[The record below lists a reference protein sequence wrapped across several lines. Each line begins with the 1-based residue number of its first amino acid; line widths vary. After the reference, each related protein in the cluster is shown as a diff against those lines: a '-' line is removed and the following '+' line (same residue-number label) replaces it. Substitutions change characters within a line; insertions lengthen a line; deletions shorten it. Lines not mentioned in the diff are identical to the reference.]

1 MLSIDYLW
9 IWLFFFKSIF
19 KFHDKILSFANLKSS
34 CLHRHLGP
42 RAVKLPRSECLICY
56 SFYKLSYRLAS
67 RTAAPSMST
76 AQQVA
81 AEQPAAEPERD
92 VIRVKPLCPATG
104 PIKSKLSPTR
114 PSLSPFSLTRTGGRP
129 LAGDHG
135 QGSGGP
141 RLGSTHR
148 WPTDLAG
155 LRQWRR
161 WRGGTSFFF
170 LDFHHKLS
178 KSYYFTDRSHAIS
191 CDLRCWF
198 GGRGGSVRI
207 LKTL

>member
-1 MLSIDYLW
+1 MNLI
-9 IWLFFFKSIF
+9 IFFKSIF

-114 PSLSPFSLTRTGGRP
+114 RHYHLSRSLAREVALWLEIMAKDR
-129 LAGDHG
+129 
-135 QGSGGP
+135 GGP
-141 RLGSTHR
+141 G
-148 WPTDLAG
+148 
-155 LRQWRR
+155 
-161 WRGGTSFFF
+161 
-170 LDFHHKLS
+170 
-178 KSYYFTDRSHAIS
+178 
-191 CDLRCWF
+191 
-198 GGRGGSVRI
+198 
-207 LKTL
+207 